1 MKNENNLFEID
12 EGVCDINIIH
22 EEAINKVKQELLD
35 ENTYVELAETFKIFG
50 NSTRLKIL
58 TLLAVEDLCVCDLS
72 EVLKMS
78 QSAVSHQLRTLRSQN
93 LVKYTKEGKQARY
106 SLADKHVIEILKI
119 GIEHVLE

>member
-1 MKNENNLFEID
+1 MTNQNNLFDID
-12 EGVCDINIIH
+12 EGTCDIRVIH
-22 EEAINKVKQELLD
+22 EEAMNRAKAELLD
-35 ENTYVELAETFKIFG
+35 EDTYLELADTFKIFG

-58 TLLAVEDLCVCDLS
+58 TLLAIEDLCVCDIS

-78 QSAVSHQLRTLRSQN
+78 QSAVSHQLRTLRSKN

>member
-12 EGVCDINIIH
+12 EGTCDIKVIH
-22 EEAINKVKQELLD
+22 EEAMNRAKNELLD
-35 ENTYVELAETFKIFG
+35 ENTYLELSETFKIFG

-58 TLLAVEDLCVCDLS
+58 TLLAVEDLCVCDIS
-72 EVLKMS
+72 EVLNMS
-78 QSAVSHQLRTLRSQN
+78 QSAVSHQLRTLRGKN